1 MEQNEM
7 QLQFFQH
14 LKSNIPPHLSFV
26 DEIAEL
32 LEISNDS
39 AYRRIRGEKML
50 SFEEIKKLCGK
61 YRISVDQLLNLNT
74 DTTIFAGK
82 FGSSPQ
88 FTYEEHLKG
97 FLSNVQFL
105 HSFEKKEL
113 FYFTKDL
120 PGFIYFM
127 FPGISAFKNFAWM
140 KTLLNLG
147 TGVNAKFTQDNLS
160 SEMVGI
166 GLKIAELYTEIP
178 TTEIMNV
185 ENIMTTLRQLE
196 YYKDSGLIANEEHLK
211 ILYRQMHEMIDH
223 MEAQAE
229 LGKKFLPGKK
239 PTAKSAELKM
249 FVNDFVVGDNSILA
263 TLNDSKVCFIN
274 HNIVHFLMTN
284 DKRFCEYS
292 YGFIQNIIKKSML
305 ISVVGERERTRFFNL
320 IRERIEAYR
329 TNQYKTL
336 SKI

>member
-1 MEQNEM
+1 MEQNDM

-61 YRISVDQLLNLNT
+61 YRISADQLLNLNT

-82 FGSSPQ
+82 YGSSSQ
-88 FTYEEHLKG
+88 FPFEDHLKG
-97 FLSNVQFL
+97 FLANVQFL
-105 HSFEKKEL
+105 HSFERKEV

-120 PGFIYFM
+120 PGFLYFM
-127 FPGISAFKNFAWM
+127 FPELAAFKNFAWM
-140 KTLLNLG
+140 KTLLNYGKYANL
-147 TGVNAKFTQDNLS
+147 KFTLDHAS
-160 SEMVGI
+160 SELIEI

-178 TTEIMNV
+178 STEIMNV

-196 YYKDSGLIANEEHLK
+196 YYKDSGLIANPGDQEVIYSRMK
-211 ILYRQMHEMIDH
+211 DIINH
-223 MEAQAE
+223 MEVQAG
-229 LGKKFLPGKK
+229 LGKKSLPGKK
-239 PTAKSAELKM
+239 PSQKSAELKM

-274 HNIVHFLMTN
+274 HNIIHFLMTN
-284 DKRFCEYS
+284 DKKFTEYS
-292 YGFIQNIIKKSML
+292 FDFTQNIIKKSML

-320 IRERIEAYR
+320 IRERIEIFK